1 MTPNSTEI
9 TYMVETGFAYLR
21 DMLAKVEVTTIWVR
35 DKAGV
40 RKVCNV
46 SLREDSWV
54 SAITPDSLVL
64 SRKEKDKGRTAKK
77 KSKIEKKMH
86 WIDSIKLWIDGGLKI
101 ARDCKETPTA
111 ILRLW
116 LHIIIMYRVRCLTC
130 SRMFCSRSSFCFSLI
145 GFLISTSNGSP
156 TTCSSSVRK

>member
-1 MTPNSTEI
+1 
-9 TYMVETGFAYLR
+9 MVETGFAYLR

-64 SRKEKDKGRTAKK
+64 SRKEKDKRRTTKK

-86 WIDSIKLWIDGGLKI
+86 WIDIKLWIDGGLKI
-101 ARDCKETPTA
+101 AREIARRRQRP
-111 ILRLW
+111 
-116 LHIIIMYRVRCLTC
+116 Y
-130 SRMFCSRSSFCFSLI
+130 
-145 GFLISTSNGSP
+145 
-156 TTCSSSVRK
+156 